1 VTSEFFRRRAAF
13 DELAHR
19 IGVGLCIL
27 IAAAT
32 VVLLVL
38 TFDHRYD
45 LADQGAAFL
54 GAVIFATTLGLF
66 TYAAARAVARLA
78 HRVKYGGARNQP
90 DWQGELSP
98 RKMTSNVTALISGGA
113 SAAAAMV
120 FRLIAEITTGFPQG
134 AGHAIGRLVAAGLI
148 FLVIGYVLTRAILWA
163 MHKHRAS
170 GPPDTGH

>member
-1 VTSEFFRRRAAF
+1 VTSTFFRRRAAF

-45 LADQGAAFL
+45 LTYQGAAFL

-66 TYAAARAVARLA
+66 TYAATRAIARLT
-78 HRVKYGGARNQP
+78 HRVKYGSARNQL
-90 DWQGELSP
+90 DWQGELTLD
-98 RKMTSNVTALISGGA
+98 KMTSNVIALISGGA
-113 SAAAAMV
+113 LAATAIL
-120 FRLIAEITTGFPQG
+120 FRLISEMVTGFPQG
-134 AGHAIGRLVAAGLI
+134 GGHAVGRMIAGSVI
-148 FLVIGYVLTRAILWA
+148 FLVIGYALTRAILWV

-170 GPPDTGH
+170 GSTDSSH